1 MTHSLRGPLNH
12 HSPIVISILLAG
24 LVQWR
29 IWLLNNCPLK
39 SLLTGM
45 NRSKGLTTD
54 QKQPKLIKNNRA
66 NLHLTDSGCVL
77 LGHLPCGTMFRK
89 SHLLSITPNK
99 FDSSKQLPTQ
109 GWFFSW
115 GTLITIRWS
124 KNIQFRE
131 RIVEIPLPHI
141 PNSAPCSTFAVTH
154 AFCFTAAASN
164 MQSHWA
170 WTGQTL
176 TPLLFTYSPQ
186 MYLSLSCA

>member
-1 MTHSLRGPLNH
+1 MYNTHRGTYLRLDLSVHGLLPSADSSGPLAEICRIPCEDH

-89 SHLLSITPNK
+89 SHLT
-99 FDSSKQLPTQ
+99 SS
-109 GWFFSW
+109 
-115 GTLITIRWS
+115 
-124 KNIQFRE
+124 
-131 RIVEIPLPHI
+131 
-141 PNSAPCSTFAVTH
+141 
-154 AFCFTAAASN
+154 
-164 MQSHWA
+164 
-170 WTGQTL
+170 
-176 TPLLFTYSPQ
+176 TPLSSYQLKADSLVGAHLL
-186 MYLSLSCA
+186 LSVGARIFSSVKE